1 MSVDPFDLSSYDHGI
16 ATQSNQNFG
25 NAAELWTEWYCDP
38 SDDLTRIPAAVSVP
52 SPVGSNL
59 SNGFN
64 PSLDLAMK
72 STVPRNA
79 SIDTGIFSPV
89 ATESTAATTVDG
101 DEKDGNGIGDV
112 SGDRKRRK
120 SSAGSKMSA
129 RDEGHNNTQQHH
141 GVRRKS
147 MTEPARRERN
157 RTAAAKCRAKGKV
170 AEEELKETQRIER
183 DRNMAL
189 RATVEELNNESIML
203 KHELLCH
210 ADCNHPMINKYL
222 SRAAEQISRGV
233 ALSRPMPQGNFGLP
247 NL

>member
-1 MSVDPFDLSSYDHGI
+1 
-16 ATQSNQNFG
+16 
-25 NAAELWTEWYCDP
+25 
-38 SDDLTRIPAAVSVP
+38 
-52 SPVGSNL
+52 
-59 SNGFN
+59 
-64 PSLDLAMK
+64 
-72 STVPRNA
+72 
-79 SIDTGIFSPV
+79 
-89 ATESTAATTVDG
+89 
-101 DEKDGNGIGDV
+101 
-112 SGDRKRRK
+112 
-120 SSAGSKMSA
+120 
-129 RDEGHNNTQQHH
+129 
-141 GVRRKS
+141 

-233 ALSRPMPQGNFGLP
+233 ALSRPMPQSNFGLP